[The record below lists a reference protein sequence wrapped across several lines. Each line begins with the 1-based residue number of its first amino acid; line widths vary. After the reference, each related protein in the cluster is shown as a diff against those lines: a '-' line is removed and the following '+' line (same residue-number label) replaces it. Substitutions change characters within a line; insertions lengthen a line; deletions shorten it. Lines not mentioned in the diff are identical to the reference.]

1 MTRNQKAKTRESIM
15 NDLKNNLTYSM
26 QRLALHLFQILVLA
40 TSVISASH
48 IYAGTI
54 FYSGIPATDSDA
66 NSGISTANQYTS
78 AVDGGNTG
86 GPDRVINGITLYAL
100 SANGQTSTADNCT
113 VTVLAGTLANGGGST
128 ASIQA
133 DGTLKDILA
142 SMTFNNDAGDNS
154 QQEIVLD
161 PSSLEPGATYDL
173 RVYIGNSS
181 GQNRQ
186 VNLAFAG
193 DGQAPVET
201 GFFNEDDAT
210 TSRGGFTDPNQAYY
224 INYRYTWD
232 GESTPGITIT
242 QKSASAPF
250 CLYALTNQVVSSG
263 QAAAPA
269 PSEEGGLSAGF
280 VNTESDQVGVASDD
294 FYNSESLNKHGRW
307 VKMDKWGASWQPTKV
322 PSGWSPYT
330 NGNFQYCDDCGWTFV
345 SDEPWA
351 WATYHYG
358 RWARVHSGCGW
369 AWVPGKV
376 WAGSWVSW
384 RSGGDNIGWAPLPPQ
399 AGCELGVGVSTWADR
414 EYDIGPD
421 YYNFINIRDFGSD
434 SYSRGGLIFDRGRN
448 VTIINQTINITNIAY
463 NRSITF
469 AGGPNFFSLNQQIQ
483 TRGGRGIATVNVNR
497 FADMGRFRNGGFAYK
512 QGNQLALLT
521 PRIQRGPVA
530 HTPKIAETL
539 GPDKIDKGWPKDPK
553 IRNDL
558 RKHIADQTG
567 GQTPKTTRATVPPD
581 VAQNVSKKHGGP
593 QQSGGPLNQHPGPK
607 QGNQQGQGGPVARG
621 SGNAQHPGGPF
632 NQHPGRKQ
640 GNQQGQGG
648 PVAQGS
654 GQGQGGPKHPKEQGQ
669 VGQQGQGGPVAQGG
683 GQGQGGPKHPKEQ
696 GQVGQQ
702 GQGGPVA
709 QGGGQG
715 QGGPK
720 HPKEQGQVGQQGQGG
735 PVAHGGG
742 QGQGGPKHPKEQGQ
756 MGQQGQGGP
765 VAQGGGQGQ
774 GGPKHPKEQGQMG
787 QQGQGGPVAQGGG
800 QGQGGPKHPKERGQM
815 GQQGQ

>member
-1 MTRNQKAKTRESIM
+1 M

-40 TSVISASH
+40 TSAIGASH
-48 IYAGTI
+48 TYAGTL
-54 FYSGIPATDSDA
+54 FYNAIPPSDSDA

-86 GPDRVINGITLYAL
+86 GPERVINGITLYAL

-113 VTVLAGTLANGGGST
+113 VTALAGTLANGGGST

-133 DGTLKDILA
+133 DGTLKDVLA
-142 SMTFNNDAGDNS
+142 SMTFNNDASDNS

-186 VNLAFAG
+186 VNLAFVG

-210 TSRGGFTDPNQAYY
+210 SSRGGFTDPNQAYY

-263 QAAAPA
+263 EAAAQAAGGEAPEPTA
-269 PSEEGGLSAGF
+269 SEEGGLSAGF

-294 FYNSESLNKHGRW
+294 FYNSESLKKHGRW
-307 VKMDKWGASWQPTKV
+307 VKMNKWGASWQPTNV

-330 NGNFQYCDDCGWTFV
+330 NGNFQYCDDCGWTFA

-369 AWVPGKV
+369 AWIPGKV

-384 RSGGDNIGWAPLPPQ
+384 RSGGDTVGWAPLPPE
-399 AGCELGVGVSTWADR
+399 AGCELGVGISTWADH

-421 YYNFINIRDFGSD
+421 YDTFINIRDFGSD
-434 SYSRGGLIFDRGRN
+434 SYLRGGLIFDRGRN

-463 NRSITF
+463 NRSVTY
-469 AGGPNFFSLNQQIQ
+469 AGGPNFFNLNQAIQ
-483 TRGGRGIATVNVNR
+483 RQGGRPIATTNVNR
-497 FADMGRFRNGGFAYK
+497 LNSR
-512 QGNQLALLT
+512 
-521 PRIQRGPVA
+521 RIQGGIA
-530 HTPKIAETL
+530 ATHTPKIAETL

-581 VAQNVSKKHGGP
+581 VAQNVSKKHGGS
-593 QQSGGPLNQHPGPK
+593 QQSGGPLNQHPAPKQGNQRGQGGHVAQGSGNAQHPGGPFNRHPGPK
-607 QGNQQGQGGPVARG
+607 QGNQQGQGGPVAQG

-632 NQHPGRKQ
+632 NRHPGPKQ
-640 GNQQGQGG
+640 GN
-648 PVAQGS
+648 
-654 GQGQGGPKHPKEQGQ
+654 
-669 VGQQGQGGPVAQGG
+669 
-683 GQGQGGPKHPKEQ
+683 
-696 GQVGQQ
+696 
-702 GQGGPVA
+702 
-709 QGGGQG
+709 
-715 QGGPK
+715 
-720 HPKEQGQVGQQGQGG
+720 
-735 PVAHGGG
+735 
-742 QGQGGPKHPKEQGQ
+742 
-756 MGQQGQGGP
+756 QQGQGGP

-800 QGQGGPKHPKERGQM
+800 QGRSTGGWPRSGWS
-815 GQQGQ
+815 

>member
-26 QRLALHLFQILVLA
+26 QRLALHLFQILVVA
-40 TSVISASH
+40 TSAIGASH
-48 IYAGTI
+48 TYAGTL
-54 FYSGIPATDSDA
+54 FYNAIPPSDSDA

-86 GPDRVINGITLYAL
+86 GPDRAINGITLYAL

-113 VTVLAGTLANGGGST
+113 VTALAGTLANGGGST

-263 QAAAPA
+263 EAAAPA
-269 PSEEGGLSAGF
+269 PSEESGLSAGF

-307 VKMDKWGASWQPTKV
+307 VKMDKWGASWQPTNV

-632 NQHPGRKQ
+632 NQHPGPKQ

-669 VGQQGQGGPVAQGG
+669 TGQQGQGGPVAQGG

-735 PVAHGGG
+735 PVAQGSG
-742 QGQGGPKHPKEQGQ
+742 QD
-756 MGQQGQGGP
+756 
-765 VAQGGGQGQ
+765 
-774 GGPKHPKEQGQMG
+774 
-787 QQGQGGPVAQGGG
+787 
-800 QGQGGPKHPKERGQM
+800 
-815 GQQGQ
+815 

>member
-1 MTRNQKAKTRESIM
+1 M
-15 NDLKNNLTYSM
+15 NDQKNNLTYWM
-26 QRLALHLFQILVLA
+26 QRFALRLHQILVLA
-40 TSVISASH
+40 MSAIGASH
-48 IYAGTI
+48 TYAGTL
-54 FYSGIPATDSDA
+54 FYNAIPPSDSDA

-113 VTVLAGTLANGGGST
+113 VTALAGTLANGGSST

-133 DGTLKDILA
+133 DGTLKDVLA
-142 SMTFNNDAGDNS
+142 SMTFNNDASDNS

-173 RVYIGNSS
+173 RVYVGNSS

-186 VNLAFAG
+186 VNLAFVG

-210 TSRGGFTDPNQAYY
+210 TSRGGFTDSNQAYY

-263 QAAAPA
+263 EAAAQAAGGEAPEPPA
-269 PSEEGGLSAGF
+269 SQEGGLSAGF

-307 VKMDKWGASWQPTKV
+307 VKMDKWGASWQPTNV
-322 PSGWSPYT
+322 PRGWSPYT
-330 NGNFQYCDDCGWTFV
+330 NGKFQYCDDCGWTFA

-369 AWVPGKV
+369 AWIPGKV

-384 RSGGDNIGWAPLPPQ
+384 RSGGDTIGWAPLPPE
-399 AGCELGVGVSTWADR
+399 AGCELGVGISTWADH

-421 YYNFINIRDFGSD
+421 YYTFINVRDFGSD
-434 SYSRGGLIFDRGRN
+434 SYLRGGFIFDRGRN

-463 NRSITF
+463 NRSVTY
-469 AGGPNFFSLNQQIQ
+469 AGGPNFFNLNQAIQ
-483 TRGGRGIATVNVNR
+483 RQGGRPIATVNVNPLNSR
-497 FADMGRFRNGGFAYK
+497 GIQVAATH
-512 QGNQLALLT
+512 T
-521 PRIQRGPVA
+521 PR
-530 HTPKIAETL
+530 IAETL
-539 GPDKIDKGWPKDPK
+539 GSDKIDKGWPKDPK
-553 IRNDL
+553 IQNDL
-558 RKHIADQTG
+558 RKHIAEQTR

-581 VAQNVSKKHGGP
+581 VAQKVSKKHGGP
-593 QQSGGPLNQHPGPK
+593 QQPGGAPDQHRGPK
-607 QGNQQGQGGPVARG
+607 SGNQQGQA
-621 SGNAQHPGGPF
+621 
-632 NQHPGRKQ
+632 
-640 GNQQGQGG
+640 
-648 PVAQGS
+648 
-654 GQGQGGPKHPKEQGQ
+654 
-669 VGQQGQGGPVAQGG
+669 GQQGQGGPVAQGG
-683 GQGQGGPKHPKEQ
+683 GQGQHPGGTFNQHPGQKH
-696 GQVGQQ
+696 GNQQ
-702 GQGGPVA
+702 GQGGPVVQGGGQGQHPGGTLNQHPGQKHGNQQGQGGPVVQGGGQGQRPGGTFNQHPGQKGGNQQGQGGSVG

-715 QGGPK
+715 QGGGAKPGRNIAK
-720 HPKEQGQVGQQGQGG
+720 PGRAN
-735 PVAHGGG
+735 PVSKAKVV
-742 QGQGGPKHPKEQGQ
+742 P
-756 MGQQGQGGP
+756 
-765 VAQGGGQGQ
+765 
-774 GGPKHPKEQGQMG
+774 
-787 QQGQGGPVAQGGG
+787 
-800 QGQGGPKHPKERGQM
+800 
-815 GQQGQ
+815 

>member
-40 TSVISASH
+40 TSAIGASH
-48 IYAGTI
+48 TYAGTL
-54 FYSGIPATDSDA
+54 FYNAIPPSDSDA

-86 GPDRVINGITLYAL
+86 GPERVINGITLYAL

-113 VTVLAGTLANGGGST
+113 VTALAGTLANGGGST

-133 DGTLKDILA
+133 DGTLKDVLA
-142 SMTFNNDAGDNS
+142 SMTFNNDASDNS

-186 VNLAFAG
+186 VNLAFVG

-210 TSRGGFTDPNQAYY
+210 SSRGGFTDPNQAYY

-242 QKSASAPF
+242 QKSAIAPF

-263 QAAAPA
+263 EAAAPA
-269 PSEEGGLSAGF
+269 PSEESGLSAGF

-294 FYNSESLNKHGRW
+294 FYNSESLKKHGRW
-307 VKMDKWGASWQPTKV
+307 VKMNKWGASWQPTNV

-330 NGNFQYCDDCGWTFV
+330 NGNFQYCDDCGWTFA

-369 AWVPGKV
+369 AWIPGKV

-384 RSGGDNIGWAPLPPQ
+384 RSGGDTVGWAPLPPE
-399 AGCELGVGVSTWADR
+399 AGCELGVGISTWADH

-421 YYNFINIRDFGSD
+421 YYTFINIRDFGSD
-434 SYSRGGLIFDRGRN
+434 SYLRGGLIFDRGRN

-463 NRSITF
+463 NRSVTY
-469 AGGPNFFSLNQQIQ
+469 AGGPNFFNLNQAIQ
-483 TRGGRGIATVNVNR
+483 RQGGRPIATTNVNR
-497 FADMGRFRNGGFAYK
+497 LNSR
-512 QGNQLALLT
+512 
-521 PRIQRGPVA
+521 RIQGGIA
-530 HTPKIAETL
+530 ATHTPKIAETL

-581 VAQNVSKKHGGP
+581 VAQNVSKKHGGS

-607 QGNQQGQGGPVARG
+607 QGNQQGQGGPVAQG

-632 NQHPGRKQ
+632 NRHPGPKQ

-648 PVAQGS
+648 PVAQGG

-669 VGQQGQGGPVAQGG
+669 MGQQGQGGPGAQGGGQVQGRPKRPTEQGQMGQQGQGGPVAQGGGQGQGGPKHPKEQGQMGQQGQGGLVAQGG

-720 HPKEQGQVGQQGQGG
+720 HQPQQNQGG
-735 PVAHGGG
+735 GAGMGGPQGRGGGG
-742 QGQGGPKHPKEQGQ
+742 QAQSHHN
-756 MGQQGQGGP
+756 QQQFP
-765 VAQGGGQGQ
+765 QQQQGGGGKKK
-774 GGPKHPKEQGQMG
+774 PTPPPNALH
-787 QQGQGGPVAQGGG
+787 
-800 QGQGGPKHPKERGQM
+800 
-815 GQQGQ
+815 